1 MVIDKNVL
9 LIPLKKG
16 KSMLLDW
23 AIIFFILSLVAGYFG
38 FYGLSA
44 DTAGI
49 AKILFVVFLVLFIFS
64 FISRLI
70 NRRNPRP

>member
-1 MVIDKNVL
+1 MVVMKEIV
-9 LIPLKKG
+9 LIPIKKG
-16 KSMLLDW
+16 NPMLLDW